1 MSSLADVHQKF
12 GEASETAQLLETE
25 LGNILLAIEGRES
38 GLFFGDRQEE
48 AAEILRGI
56 NKSTLG
62 QLFRKLQARG
72 QRFDSAAD
80 LLANAIAERN
90 RLSHSF
96 FRKHNF
102 RKFSPEGR
110 RIMLQDLESIHET
123 LLRAY
128 GVALEIAGTDLDSLQ
143 VPVPPIRFMELD

>member
-62 QLFRKLQARG
+62 QLFRKLQARASVSTVRPISWLT
-72 QRFDSAAD
+72 QSP
-80 LLANAIAERN
+80 NVIAC
-90 RLSHSF
+90 HIPF
-96 FRKHNF
+96 FASTISEN
-102 RKFSPEGR
+102 SP
-110 RIMLQDLESIHET
+110 
-123 LLRAY
+123 LRA
-128 GVALEIAGTDLDSLQ
+128 VASCFRI
-143 VPVPPIRFMELD
+143 